1 MNSMKLILET
11 WRAHL
16 QEEVTFP
23 KRVPVL
29 LDAGDPRR
37 QEIMKRLFKLVCISY
52 EKIGGHA
59 KCRIP
64 GDLERYKYWIVED
77 IDEDPEVDVYLAGKP
92 DFGGNKF
99 GLGATDG
106 SEPAATEYK
115 RLSAE
120 LRSGETIDGVGNWW
134 GEVSGRPAYASM
146 SRGAPVVERED
157 IVRKL
162 LEGDAI
168 TWHGVHPDPDAA
180 PLFKKYKGWYTRNI
194 GGEDHTKI
202 IVGSPTF

>member
-1 MNSMKLILET
+1 
-11 WRAHL
+11 
-16 QEEVTFP
+16 
-23 KRVPVL
+23 
-29 LDAGDPRR
+29 
-37 QEIMKRLFKLVCISY
+37 
-52 EKIGGHA
+52 
-59 KCRIP
+59 
-64 GDLERYKYWIVED
+64 
-77 IDEDPEVDVYLAGKP
+77 
-92 DFGGNKF
+92 
-99 GLGATDG
+99 
-106 SEPAATEYK
+106 
-115 RLSAE
+115 
-120 LRSGETIDGVGNWW
+120 
-134 GEVSGRPAYASM
+134 M